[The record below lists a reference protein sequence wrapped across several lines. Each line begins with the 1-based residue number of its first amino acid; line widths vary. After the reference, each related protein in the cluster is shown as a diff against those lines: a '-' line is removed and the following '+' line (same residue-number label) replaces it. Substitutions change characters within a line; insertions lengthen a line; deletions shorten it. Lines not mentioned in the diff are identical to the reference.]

1 MEEMSATIVPLGSL
15 ALIFAVISILVFLR
29 KASIARQADES
40 IKNRMEAKR
49 NEKTESLEEQKK
61 RLELLLKK
69 LKGTYLQ
76 IIVAYFANPFNRI
89 RPVSMIRWI
98 KWEICIWP

>member
-15 ALIFAVISILVFLR
+15 AFLFAVISILVFLR

-49 NEKTESLEEQKK
+49 NEKIESLEEQKK
-61 RLELLLKK
+61 RLEILLRK
-69 LKGTYLQ
+69 
-76 IIVAYFANPFNRI
+76 
-89 RPVSMIRWI
+89 
-98 KWEICIWP
+98 

>member
-15 ALIFAVISILVFLR
+15 AIVFAVISILFFLMKTR
-29 KASIARQADES
+29 IAKQTDDS

-49 NEKTESLEEQKK
+49 NKKNEYLEEQKK

-69 LKGTYLQ
+69 
-76 IIVAYFANPFNRI
+76 
-89 RPVSMIRWI
+89 
-98 KWEICIWP
+98 

>member
-29 KASIARQADES
+29 RASSARQADES

-49 NEKTESLEEQKK
+49 NEKTESLEDKKK
-61 RLELLLKK
+61 RLEMLLRK
-69 LKGTYLQ
+69 
-76 IIVAYFANPFNRI
+76 
-89 RPVSMIRWI
+89 
-98 KWEICIWP
+98 

>member
-1 MEEMSATIVPLGSL
+1 MEEMSTTIVPLGSL

-49 NEKTESLEEQKK
+49 NEKSESLEEQKK
-61 RLELLLKK
+61 RLELLLRK
-69 LKGTYLQ
+69 
-76 IIVAYFANPFNRI
+76 
-89 RPVSMIRWI
+89 
-98 KWEICIWP
+98 

>member
-15 ALIFAVISILVFLR
+15 ALGFAVISILVFIR
-29 KASIARQADES
+29 KAKIARQADES

-61 RLELLLKK
+61 RLELLLRK
-69 LKGTYLQ
+69 
-76 IIVAYFANPFNRI
+76 
-89 RPVSMIRWI
+89 
-98 KWEICIWP
+98 

>member
-1 MEEMSATIVPLGSL
+1 MEGMSATIVPLGSL
-15 ALIFAVISILVFLR
+15 ALLFAVISILVFLR

-61 RLELLLKK
+61 RLELLLRK
-69 LKGTYLQ
+69 
-76 IIVAYFANPFNRI
+76 
-89 RPVSMIRWI
+89 
-98 KWEICIWP
+98 

>member
-15 ALIFAVISILVFLR
+15 AFSFAVISILVFLR
-29 KASIARQADES
+29 KASIARQAEES

-61 RLELLLKK
+61 RLELLLRK
-69 LKGTYLQ
+69 
-76 IIVAYFANPFNRI
+76 
-89 RPVSMIRWI
+89 
-98 KWEICIWP
+98 

>member
-1 MEEMSATIVPLGSL
+1 MEEMSTTIVPLGSL
-15 ALIFAVISILVFLR
+15 ALVFAVISILVFLR

-61 RLELLLKK
+61 RLELLLRK
-69 LKGTYLQ
+69 
-76 IIVAYFANPFNRI
+76 
-89 RPVSMIRWI
+89 
-98 KWEICIWP
+98 

>member
-15 ALIFAVISILVFLR
+15 GLVFAVISILVFVR
-29 KASIARQADES
+29 KASIARQTDES

-61 RLELLLKK
+61 RLELLLRK
-69 LKGTYLQ
+69 
-76 IIVAYFANPFNRI
+76 
-89 RPVSMIRWI
+89 
-98 KWEICIWP
+98 